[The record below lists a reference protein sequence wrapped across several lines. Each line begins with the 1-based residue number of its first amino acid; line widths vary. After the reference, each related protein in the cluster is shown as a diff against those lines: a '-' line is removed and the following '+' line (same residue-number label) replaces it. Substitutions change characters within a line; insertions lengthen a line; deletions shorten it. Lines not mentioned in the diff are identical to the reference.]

1 MWNFKH
7 FELIYM
13 YRIFLVLCFVHCYV
27 NGLGH
32 SISTNTK
39 PKDPEG
45 GVKTPEDIIKSPTEN
60 IIGNPDIP

>member
-1 MWNFKH
+1 MWNFNILNVYICIA
-7 FELIYM
+7 FYGTM
-13 YRIFLVLCFVHCYV
+13 FVHCYV

-45 GVKTPEDIIKSPTEN
+45 GVKTPEDII
-60 IIGNPDIP
+60 